1 MYFDA
6 VINEKYEPL
15 FNGTP
20 EETKKWLVSDE
31 IPDEQLNVVRGYD
44 MRVLTVS
51 EYLEK

>member
-6 VINEKYEPL
+6 VVTESMEVL

-20 EETKKWLVSDE
+20 EETVEWLRENPTDE
-31 IPDEQLNVVRGYD
+31 KTRVVPGKTL
-44 MRVLTVS
+44 RVLTVS